1 MAIWP
6 HFSSTNFHV
15 RLMKAFILYDF
26 PVGTSAEANSSS
38 ILHTFI
44 HSLGSVQGLPS
55 KNLPSLFLSLLN
67 SVSTIA
73 QQRVFRLANGQIEV
87 WDMVQLITACFL
99 VETYRIWKRK
109 RRAARHKDPPPK
121 EPTPDEHNFRGSTT
135 ALPRVDSD
143 SSKTG

>member
-6 HFSSTNFHV
+6 HFSSTSFHV

-44 HSLGSVQGLPS
+44 HSLGSVQGLPF
-55 KNLPSLFLSLLN
+55 KNLPPSFLSLLN
-67 SVSTIA
+67 SVSTFA
-73 QQRVFRLANGQIEV
+73 RQRFLRLINGQIEV
-87 WDMVQLITACFL
+87 WDMVQLITACGL
-99 VETYRIWKRK
+99 VKTYRIWKRK

-121 EPTPDEHNFRGSTT
+121 EPTLDDHNLRGSTT

>member
-1 MAIWP
+1 MAIWS

-15 RLMKAFILYDF
+15 RLLKAFLLYDF

-44 HSLGSVQGLPS
+44 HPLGFVQGLPF
-55 KNLPSLFLSLLN
+55 KNLPSSFLSLID
-67 SVSTIA
+67 SVSAIA
-73 QQRVFRLANGQIEV
+73 QQRFFRLANGQVEV
-87 WDMVQLITACFL
+87 WDMVQLITACVL

-121 EPTPDEHNFRGSTT
+121 EPTPDDHNLRGSTI

-143 SSKTG
+143 CSKTG

>member
-26 PVGTSAEANSSS
+26 PVGNSAEANSSS

-44 HSLGSVQGLPS
+44 HSLGSVQGLPF
-55 KNLPSLFLSLLN
+55 KNLPPSLLSLLN
-67 SVSTIA
+67 SVSTFA
-73 QQRVFRLANGQIEV
+73 RQRFLRLINGQIEV
-87 WDMVQLITACFL
+87 WDMVQLITACGL

-121 EPTPDEHNFRGSTT
+121 EPTLDDHSLRGSTT

>member
-15 RLMKAFILYDF
+15 KLMKAYILYDF

-44 HSLGSVQGLPS
+44 HSLGSVQGLPF
-55 KNLPSLFLSLLN
+55 KNLPPSFHSLLI
-67 SVSTIA
+67 SISA
-73 QQRVFRLANGQIEV
+73 FARQRLLGLINGQIEV
-87 WDMVQLITACFL
+87 WDMVQLITACGL

-121 EPTPDEHNFRGSTT
+121 EPTHDDHNIRGSTT
-135 ALPRVDSD
+135 ALSRVDSD
-143 SSKTG
+143 SSKIG